1 MKMLKLILHITLQ
14 IVFIPA
20 LLLIVYLGL
29 IYLTDGF
36 GKGLLAGALS
46 ILATLVLVFL
56 IYKKTKRFKTRLIFV
71 SSLIPGVIFVIFV
84 VYTLIPVASSG
95 NISKIAEVKR
105 VEVRYWNLKTGS
117 KIAYFK
123 LSANPR
129 VIKKTAPII
138 FLHGGPGAYVR
149 QIDINFFKLFTEEG
163 YDVYLYDQAG
173 SGRSSLIPKKEYSD
187 ERNIMDFDAI
197 INIINAKK
205 YIVVGQSYGGSLL
218 AHIMAKEN
226 LSKRIYKAI
235 YAEPGLSVA
244 SNLTDDEKIFS
255 KSHQAPTGDINLPVR
270 LLISLMISPRG
281 EFTSQNEI
289 INYVVDHEK
298 LIQGLFAE
306 SFPQKDAKRIPKVEI
321 GVINFAANS
330 IIKLND
336 LKSPKDLYESYQKC
350 HVPSLLILGESS
362 YIERNA
368 PMDLL
373 RINNNITRVQYI
385 KGVGHILWNGL
396 DGNNLVVKKVI
407 DDFLNNRESNIPN
420 YPQRS
425 QISVFLKQRL

>member
-1 MKMLKLILHITLQ
+1 MKILRLIVHIILQ
-14 IVFIPA
+14 MVFIPI
-20 LLLIVYLGL
+20 LLLILYLGL

-36 GKGLLAGALS
+36 GKGLLAGSIS
-46 ILATLVLVFL
+46 ILTTFILVFL
-56 IYKKTKRFKTRLIFV
+56 RYKKSKKFKTKLIFLR
-71 SSLIPGVIFVIFV
+71 SLIPGVVFVIFLI
-84 VYTLIPVASSG
+84 YTLIPVASS
-95 NISKIAEVKR
+95 NKTSKITELKGIEVK
-105 VEVRYWNLKTGS
+105 YWNLKTGS
-117 KIAYFK
+117 KIAYYK
-123 LSANPR
+123 LSAKPG
-129 VIKKTAPII
+129 VIKKTVPII

-149 QIDINFFKLFTEEG
+149 EIEINFFKLFTEEG

-173 SGRSSLIPKKEYSD
+173 SGRSSLIPKKQYSD
-187 ERNIMDFDAI
+187 ERNIMDFEAI
-197 INIINAKK
+197 IKVIHAKK

-244 SNLTDDEKIFS
+244 SNLPDDEKIFS

-321 GVINFAANS
+321 GIINFAANS

-336 LKSPKDLYESYQKC
+336 LKSPKDLYESYQKY

-373 RINNNITRVQYI
+373 RVNYNITRVQYI

-396 DGNNLVVKKVI
+396 DDNNLRVKKII
-407 DDFLNNRESNIPN
+407 DDFIDDRVSDVPN
-420 YPQRS
+420 YPKRS
-425 QISVFLKQRL
+425 QINDFLKQKL